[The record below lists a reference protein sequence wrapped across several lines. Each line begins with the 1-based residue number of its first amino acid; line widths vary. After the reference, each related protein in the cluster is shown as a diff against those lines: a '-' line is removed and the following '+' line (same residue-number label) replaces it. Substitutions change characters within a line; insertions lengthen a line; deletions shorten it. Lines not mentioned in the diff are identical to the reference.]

1 MATVRFSAVLAFA
14 VTFIVGAVVNF
25 DSALW
30 RIFYG
35 HENSIVEGIPPDSLR
50 VAVEF
55 SDRRLLGELG
65 GVACTTWINSM
76 SHVIIYSDSYTREN
90 LPADSEVIKKC
101 GKHVVFV
108 SITNM
113 TEDSNG
119 RQINLGTSI
128 ELAQL
133 KREVIVKDMA
143 RRMMV
148 ALPQTWAL
156 LTEEDTWWKGNRLLQ
171 LLHRVEKDL
180 GFNRSNPNAVL
191 PPILTG
197 AGHVEGVD
205 DDIAYGP
212 MMLMSKSLLTQ
223 LAARLDQCRAVVA
236 HRCLEHQNSVPLALQ
251 HPNSA
256 NSSNVFVPDYVL
268 EMSAKAPADKILVKC
283 QDNYPPDCSALCARR
298 MDTYDGAIYNN
309 GKCVAYCR

>member
-1 MATVRFSAVLAFA
+1 M
-14 VTFIVGAVVNF
+14 
-25 DSALW
+25 
-30 RIFYG
+30 
-35 HENSIVEGIPPDSLR
+35 
-50 VAVEF
+50 
-55 SDRRLLGELG
+55 
-65 GVACTTWINSM
+65 
-76 SHVIIYSDSYTREN
+76 
-90 LPADSEVIKKC
+90 
-101 GKHVVFV
+101 
-108 SITNM
+108 M
-113 TEDSNG
+113 T
-119 RQINLGTSI
+119 
-128 ELAQL
+128 
-133 KREVIVKDMA
+133 
-143 RRMMV
+143 

-180 GFNRSNPNAVL
+180 GFNRTNPNAVL

-256 NSSNVFVPDYVL
+256 NSSNVFVPDYVI

-309 GKCVAYCR
+309 GKCVAYQVSHFFFKLISKHNLCRTHFLLLQTTSSPCAPISCLASKVQSRERCSLMATRFMVTKCV